1 MKSSFL
7 LTRRQA
13 LKTAALAAAGV
24 CARGVLGA
32 PGGATVLQLGVA
44 SYSLARLSPEEVI
57 AALKKINIRNVSLY
71 KTHCPWGGTAEQCR
85 AAAQKFR
92 DAGLTVTGSGVI
104 NLPNDEGAL
113 RKAFDN
119 ARAAGLPTMIC
130 KPAKDAFPL
139 AEKFVKEYDIR
150 LAVHNHGPED
160 NVYPSPYDA
169 WNAVQPYDRRIGLC
183 FDVGHAARAGADPVE
198 AIRKCRERLYDVHL
212 KDSLAT
218 DGALR
223 DIPTEVGKGHLD
235 IKGMIAALIEIKYPH
250 IVAFEYEK
258 QSDDPVAGLAESV
271 SYVRK
276 LLG

>member
-7 LTRRQA
+7 LSRRQA

-24 CARGVLGA
+24 WARGVLGA

-71 KTHCPWGGTAEQCR
+71 KTHCPWGGTADQCR

-139 AEKFVKEYDIR
+139 VEKFVKEYDIR

-183 FDVGHAARAGADPVE
+183 IDVGHAARAGADPVE
-198 AIRKCRERLYDVHL
+198 AFRKCRERLYDVHL
-212 KDSLAT
+212 KDSLAMP
-218 DGALR
+218 GALR

-235 IKGMIAALIEIKYPH
+235 IKGMIAALVEIKYPH
-250 IVAFEYEK
+250 VVAFEYEK
-258 QSDDPVAGLAESV
+258 QSEDPVAGLAESV